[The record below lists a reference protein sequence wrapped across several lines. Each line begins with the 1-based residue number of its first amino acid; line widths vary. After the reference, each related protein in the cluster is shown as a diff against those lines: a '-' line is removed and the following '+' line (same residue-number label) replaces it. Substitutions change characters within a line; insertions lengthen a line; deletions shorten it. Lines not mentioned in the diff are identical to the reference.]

1 MYNSVNSRFVA
12 PLVHS
17 QTARQTDRQTV
28 SQTVSQTDRQADRKV
43 DSQADRDVPWVVD
56 LQGPCAWASCQCE
69 EEASEEEGVS
79 HAHP

>member
-1 MYNSVNSRFVA
+1 MLGLYNSVNSRFVA

-17 QTARQTDRQTV
+17 QTARQTV
-28 SQTVSQTDRQADRKV
+28 SQTVRQTDRQADRKV
-43 DSQADRDVPWVVD
+43 DRRADRNVPWVVD

>member
-17 QTARQTDRQTV
+17 QTARQTV
-28 SQTVSQTDRQADRKV
+28 SQTVRQTDRQADRKV
-43 DSQADRDVPWVVD
+43 DRRADRNVPWVVD